1 MKNKSF
7 ESFLYS
13 IGGVIFLLLIL
24 LAVNYLAGMARMR
37 VDLTHGGVYTLSEG
51 TKKVLAGLPSPIKVR
66 YYASRSEQAMPV
78 ALKSYA
84 KHVEDMLSEFK
95 QYGKGKVIVEKF
107 DPAPD
112 SDAEDSAGLDG
123 VEPQVLQSGERVYL
137 GLAVSQLDRKATL
150 SFLNPERETLL
161 EYDVTRAITQVI
173 KPEKPSVGLMSALPV
188 FGSQGMPQLGQQP
201 TPAWAFLDELRR
213 DYSVRQL
220 PLSAQHIDDDIKVLI
235 VLHPRDVKD
244 VAQYAIDQ
252 FVLRGG
258 KLIAFLDP
266 YAYFDQIRTP
276 NNPMPMNGGQSN
288 LDALLTN
295 WGVTLEKQKVVADLR
310 LMGRAGQQST
320 PTVLFLQGEE
330 TLDAKDLIMS
340 QVGTLVMPFAGAFG
354 GKPAAGLTQ
363 TVLARTSV
371 QGELK
376 DAMQATQPASQHI
389 VAVGGTKVYPV
400 AVKLSGKFKTAFP
413 DGKPEVKADPN
424 NPDEDPAADKSKDR
438 PHLKESAKDNTVV
451 LIADADMLAD
461 QASVQVMQDLSG
473 QRVLVPKNG
482 NIAMLQGFVDL
493 FGGDENLIGLRSRV
507 GQFRPLSVVMDMQA
521 RAQQSYM
528 GEIQKL
534 EQSLQQ
540 TQQRIN
546 ELQKSKGEGQQ
557 FIVSPEQKAELE
569 KFRKEQVDTRQRL
582 KQLRKTLRVETD
594 RLETRTKVLNIVA
607 MPLLVALAG
616 VALAWVKRR
625 RVAAR

>member
-521 RAQQSYM
+521 RAQQSYI